1 MLSYMHTSINELN
14 VAKRENDFNCQ
25 LSVGWSFQ
33 WFLHIFIRSCVHHCI
48 VYLGR
53 FFFLRFMTFDFG
65 WVCLRK
71 SENIM
76 SDACCLVLLF
86 FLLFHRFGSC
96 ECVWCWQAF
105 CYFVNFQF
113 AEMIFLLI
121 FFSVPFMTIVY
132 LSATFRISKHYHT
145 ANTEHVINKMEE
157 VLFSLVWVHHVQI
170 MFDVILSICWAL
182 KSICVNWKFYQD
194 QRCCC
199 SILLKC
205 FHRIVHCWWS
215 KN

>member
-121 FFSVPFMTIVY
+121 FFRC
-132 LSATFRISKHYHT
+132 LSWQLFTFPLLFALASIT
-145 ANTEHVINKMEE
+145 TLQTLNTLLIR
-157 VLFSLVWVHHVQI
+157 WR
-170 MFDVILSICWAL
+170 
-182 KSICVNWKFYQD
+182 
-194 QRCCC
+194 RCCSLLC
-199 SILLKC
+199 EFITFKLCLMLFFPFVERSNQFVSTENFIKTRDAVVQYYWNVSIE
-205 FHRIVHCWWS
+205 
-215 KN
+215 